1 MADAALDWVEKAK
14 SQTLTAQL
22 ARPGSDRGFGLS
34 VNADNLITAVDAG
47 SPADKAG
54 LKVCDCITK
63 VGDASAHG
71 QRVLEL
77 VGKAATALTVERPSE
92 AQRGAIMSNLRA
104 ANPHEQL
111 TFVLSRD
118 DADRWGIRTDDDNR
132 VSGDLRHASGAVGLM
147 PGDLIVR
154 VGNQPVVGNVRG
166 LILGKAYRAKLNLV
180 VTVSAQAGENTLQV
194 LFVPTT
200 W

>member
-1 MADAALDWVEKAK
+1 MKDPFGDTRLSNTSDGPGDIRLWPAALMVVAIFGIF
-14 SQTLTAQL
+14 TVRLFQL
-22 ARPGSDRGFGLS
+22 QILQ
-34 VNADNLITAVDAG
+34 
-47 SPADKAG
+47 
-54 LKVCDCITK
+54 
-63 VGDASAHG
+63 GDDLASRSRANYVRTV
-71 QRVLEL
+71 RV
-77 VGKAATALTVERPSE
+77 E

-118 DADRWGIRTDDDNR
+118 DADKVWGIRTDDDNR
-132 VSGDLRHASGAVGLM
+132 VYGLTFDTPAAAVGLM

-180 VTVSAQAGENTLQV
+180 VTVSRPKL
-194 LFVPTT
+194 
-200 W
+200 